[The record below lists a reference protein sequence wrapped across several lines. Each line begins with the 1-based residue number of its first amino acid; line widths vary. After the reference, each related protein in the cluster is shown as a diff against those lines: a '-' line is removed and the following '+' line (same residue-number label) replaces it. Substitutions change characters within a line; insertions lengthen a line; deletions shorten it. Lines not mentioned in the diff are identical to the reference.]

1 MVINVNDCPVTTTDF
16 YEVLEGE
23 ELVIDSVD
31 GLLANDTDINGDKL
45 YAYKDSDP
53 KVLADGSKSDKSS
66 VTINENGSFTYTHGG
81 GEDPYDYFLYYAN
94 DGICDSDP
102 DTVKIRVI
110 PQNDCPV
117 TRANGYNSLSLLNGA
132 PISTYFP
139 FTDSI
144 TGELVTLESV
154 EVSSTS
160 GDTLSVYDL
169 SLIHI

>member
-1 MVINVNDCPVTTTDF
+1 M
-16 YEVLEGE
+16 
-23 ELVIDSVD
+23 DSLD

-117 TRANGYNSLSLLNGA
+117 TRTNGYNSLSLLGGA
-132 PISTYFP
+132 PIKDYIEALKDLNGNSMN
-139 FTDSI
+139 FTTKLMI
-144 TGELVTLESV
+144 LHHTCAPQIPQG
-154 EVSSTS
+154 
-160 GDTLSVYDL
+160 GAGG
-169 SLIHI
+169 